1 MFLRCNSSCWIDL
14 IEELADDR
22 FLRDAM
28 FIGSQDSS
36 ESSYSDSAKLFE
48 LLTTSA
54 VGLSDC
60 FGIKS

>member
-1 MFLRCNSSCWIDL
+1 MFLRCNSSRWIDL

-48 LLTTSA
+48 LLATSA